1 MLQFFRNFFKS
12 KFGVLVTI
20 AFLILIAI
28 AFGIGDVASN
38 RTFGGV
44 AGGDRVAVVGD
55 RKISTSD
62 LSSAMT
68 SALETEKQQNPTLTM
83 EGFIAGGGMDRV
95 LEQLLQRAA
104 VSEYAQ
110 KYGLRA
116 GKRLV
121 DSELVQIP
129 AFQGVDGKFD
139 RNAFLGVLRQRGLSE
154 EAVRNDIAAGLFA
167 RQMLIPANYA
177 AAVPQSLALQY
188 ATLLK
193 ERRKGAIAVLPSGA
207 YSPKGDPSAAQ
218 LNAFYTAH
226 RTDYLRPERRVI
238 RYVTFGEE
246 ALGTLPAPT
255 DAQIAARYQKNAAQ
269 YQAKQTRTFT
279 QLVVPTEAAAKAI
292 AAEVAGGKTLAAAAS
307 STGLATTTVGP
318 ITQSDFAN
326 QSSQAV
332 ASAAFAAAQGALV
345 PPARGGLGWYVLRV
359 DKIENSAGKTLAQA
373 RDEIAKALAEE
384 QKKAAFADLAAN
396 VEDQLDKG
404 QSLAETAK
412 ALKAEVQ
419 STEPLTAD
427 GRVYGKSEAAPP
439 ILARALKTAFEMQE
453 SEPQLAEAE
462 PGKTFLVF
470 EVAQVTPSAA
480 APLAEIKDRV
490 TFDWRKAEGNKAAK
504 VAAQRVLQRIAG
516 GQDVKSALAA
526 EKIALPPIQT
536 VDMGR
541 DDLAKQQQISP
552 VLALMFSM
560 AKGTVKRLE
569 GPENNGWFVVKLD
582 DISLPPL
589 DRNDPMIGATQQQ
602 LAGVFGSEYAEEL
615 VHAIQRDVGVKKNQ
629 PAIDA
634 VARQLTGKTA
644 NE

>member
-1 MLQFFRNFFKS
+1 
-12 KFGVLVTI
+12 
-20 AFLILIAI
+20 
-28 AFGIGDVASN
+28 
-38 RTFGGV
+38 
-44 AGGDRVAVVGD
+44 
-55 RKISTSD
+55 
-62 LSSAMT
+62 
-68 SALETEKQQNPTLTM
+68 
-83 EGFIAGGGMDRV
+83 
-95 LEQLLQRAA
+95 
-104 VSEYAQ
+104 
-110 KYGLRA
+110 
-116 GKRLV
+116 
-121 DSELVQIP
+121 
-129 AFQGVDGKFD
+129 
-139 RNAFLGVLRQRGLSE
+139 
-154 EAVRNDIAAGLFA
+154 
-167 RQMLIPANYA
+167 MLIPANYA

-412 ALKAEVQ
+412 TLKAEVQ

-504 VAAQRVLQRIAG
+504 LAAQRVLQRIAG

-526 EKIALPPIQT
+526 EKIALPPVQT

-541 DDLAKQQQISP
+541 DDLAKQQQIPP